1 MYKQI
6 NFCYINSKTN
16 VSQIIDGPPKMLG
29 PGNCLVSPPLEP
41 ALGIGFRR

>member
-6 NFCYINSKTN
+6 NCCYINSKTN

-29 PGNCLVSPPLEP
+29 PGKLPGLPPP
-41 ALGIGFRR
+41 P